1 MNLEL
6 SDLNTAQQ
14 RFWRKKTFVAAT
26 VMFLVVAFSAL
37 TMLYNLPDGKFKQRV
52 DFASAVLDPV
62 FEQSWTLFAPE
73 PPQTDVGLL
82 GGYYSGNNRIEYVN
96 LSSPELDG
104 QRGRLVPQKS
114 ARELDSM
121 LTEYTGQVEKILTLA
136 ELEDV
141 APFFFAMSDE
151 DFDDALKVVEE
162 EHPRE
167 VSGYEAV
174 RGRLATAVLDR
185 LGGEDLKKQCQV
197 SSGKVLIK
205 VVGITVPGIEETV
218 SEPSIKTIKPIQCG
232 VDFDASV

>member
-1 MNLEL
+1 MNLDL
-6 SDLNTAQQ
+6 SESNETDQ
-14 RFWRKKTFVAAT
+14 RFWQKNTLVGAA

-37 TMLYNLPDGKFKQRV
+37 TMLYNLPDGKIRERV
-52 DFASAVLDPV
+52 DFTSSVLDPV

-82 GGYYSGNNRIEYVN
+82 GGYESRETRIEYVN
-96 LSSPELDG
+96 LSSPELDE
-104 QRGRLVPQKS
+104 QRGRLIPQKS

-121 LTEYTGQVEKILTLA
+121 LTEYTSQVEKILKLA
-136 ELEDV
+136 DLEDV
-141 APFFFAMSDE
+141 APFFFAVSDE
-151 DFDDALKVVEE
+151 DFVDAVRIVEQ

-185 LGGEDLKKQCQV
+185 LGGEDLKRQCHD
-197 SSGKVLIK
+197 SSGEVIIK
-205 VVGITVPGIEETV
+205 VVGITVPGIDELS
-218 SEPSIKTIKPIQCG
+218 SEPAIKTIKPIQCG